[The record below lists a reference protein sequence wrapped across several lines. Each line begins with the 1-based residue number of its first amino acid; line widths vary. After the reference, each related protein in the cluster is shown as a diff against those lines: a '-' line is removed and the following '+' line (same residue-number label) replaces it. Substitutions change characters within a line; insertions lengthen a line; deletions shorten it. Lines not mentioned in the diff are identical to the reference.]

1 MSRRRGKQPPWPRRH
16 VAVISTR
23 RDFSYPASAC
33 FLDYAKLYCLI
44 LFLFVCVYIYIYILM
59 CVCLLFLYVC
69 VYNYVCI
76 HI

>member
-44 LFLFVCVYIYIYILM
+44 LFLFVCVYIYILM
-59 CVCLLFLYVC
+59 CVFTVSIRM
-69 VYNYVCI
+69 CI
-76 HI
+76 